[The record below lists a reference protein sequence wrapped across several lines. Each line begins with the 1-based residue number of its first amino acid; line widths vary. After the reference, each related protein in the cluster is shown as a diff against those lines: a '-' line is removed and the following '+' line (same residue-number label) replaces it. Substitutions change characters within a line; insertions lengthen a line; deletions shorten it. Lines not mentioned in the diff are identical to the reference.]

1 MSYTS
6 NATIYKLP
14 FTDGTYINMLNL
26 SEFDPQLGHGQ
37 HEFIIPNFYMGDFD
51 GETYESTKYDKKGN
65 KYVFSE
71 RGVIINDTINFTNQ
85 ASRLCLGYN
94 PVNDTLSLCNFQP
107 IPEFIPYMQKTQYD
121 ASGICY
127 GRDTSGTVFD
137 SFGEALVW
145 GEEKYSEWVPGGP
158 ARYYNLESIVP
169 RTKNIPLC
177 GTTVFWGNN
186 FSTNTHLVN
195 MLYWTSYGV
204 SHSVTLDI
212 KDEIEDFDPEVTPII
227 DDDPYDPDDPE
238 DPIGGWGDHDD
249 SSDPIDIPPLPT
261 TSAVDAGFITLYNPT
276 VGQLNALANYMWSS
290 PLQVWDNVKKIVA
303 NPMDCILGLSIVP
316 VTPITGTMKSISVAD
331 VPTGVSARPITSQ
344 YVEVNCGTINVGEYW
359 KAYLDYE
366 PYTKA
371 EIYLPYI
378 GTHPIAVDDIM
389 GKAIKIVYHVD
400 LLSGA
405 CTAYVKCGNSVLY
418 SFIGQCA
425 SSIPIASKDWTNV
438 ISGALTIA
446 TAIGSMVASGGAAA
460 PMAGE
465 AAGSAAGAT
474 ASKEAAMTK
483 AAMIKG
489 AGHVAST
496 AVNVLKPS
504 IGKSGSMSGT
514 GGLMAIQK
522 PYLILTRPRQA
533 VPASQNHFM
542 GYPSFMT
549 AVVGTLSGYT
559 EMEHIHLDG
568 INATDNEIAEI
579 EELLK
584 GGVYL

>member
-1 MSYTS
+1 MSYT
-6 NATIYKLP
+6 NDAAIYKLP
-14 FTDGTYINMLNL
+14 FTDGSFISMLNI
-26 SEFDPQLGHGQ
+26 SEYDPQLGNGQ
-37 HEFIIPNFYMGDFD
+37 HELIIPNLYMGDFD
-51 GETYESTKYDKKGN
+51 GGTYDSTKYDKKGN

-71 RGVIINDTINFTNQ
+71 RGVVINDTIDFTRQ

-94 PVNDTLSLCNFQP
+94 PVDDTLSLIRFEP

-137 SFGEALVW
+137 SFGDAIAW
-145 GEEKYSEWVPGGP
+145 GEEKYSEYVPGGV
-158 ARYYNLESIVP
+158 AKYYNLESIVP
-169 RTKNIPLC
+169 RSKNIPLC
-177 GTTVFWGNN
+177 GTTTFWGNN
-186 FSTNTHLVN
+186 FTTATRTKN
-195 MLYWTSYGV
+195 MLYSTLNATYASV
-204 SHSVTLDI
+204 SLSLNDV
-212 KDEIEDFDPEVTPII
+212 IEDYDPEVTPII

-249 SSDPIDIPPLPT
+249 SSDPIDIPSLPSL
-261 TSAVDAGFITLYNPT
+261 SAIDAGFITLYNPT

-290 PLQVWDNVKKIVA
+290 PLQIWDNVKKIVA
-303 NPMDCILGLSIVP
+303 DPMDCILGLSIVP
-316 VTPITGTMKSISVAD
+316 VTPITGTMKPITVGD
-331 VPTGVSARPITSQ
+331 VPTGVDARPITSQ
-344 YVEVNCGTINVGEYW
+344 YIEVNCGTINIGEYW

-371 EIYLPYI
+371 ELYLPYI
-378 GTHPIAVDDIM
+378 GTHPISVDDIM
-389 GKAIKIVYHVD
+389 GKTIKVVYHVD
-400 LLSGA
+400 LVSGA
-405 CTAYVKCGNSVLY
+405 CTAYVKCGASVLY

-425 SSIPIASKDWTNV
+425 SSIPIGGNDWTSV

-446 TAIGSMVASGGAAA
+446 TAIGSMVASGGASA

-465 AAGSAAGAT
+465 AAGGEAAGA
-474 ASKEAAMTK
+474 AVEAAKTK
-483 AAMIKG
+483 AAMIRTVGG
-489 AGHVAST
+489 AAST

-514 GGLMAIQK
+514 GGLMGIQK

-549 AVVGTLSGYT
+549 SVVGSLSGYT
-559 EMEHIHLDG
+559 EMEYIHLEG
-568 INATDNEIAEI
+568 INATDNELAEI
-579 EELLK
+579 EQLLK

>member
-1 MSYTS
+1 MSYTTD
-6 NATIYKLP
+6 APLYKLE
-14 FTDGTYINMLNL
+14 FTDGTFINMLNVGPD
-26 SEFDPQLGHGQ
+26 DPHLGEGQ
-37 HEFIIPNFYMGDFD
+37 HEYIIPNFYMGDFD
-51 GETYESTKYDKKGN
+51 GLSYEKTKYDKKGN

-71 RGVIINDTINFTNQ
+71 RGVIINDTINFTRQ
-85 ASRLCLGYN
+85 ASRLCLGYHPDIDELSVCYFE
-94 PVNDTLSLCNFQP
+94 PV
-107 IPEFIPYMQKTQYD
+107 PEFIPYMQKTQYD

-137 SFGEALVW
+137 TFGDALVW
-145 GEEKYSEWVPGGP
+145 GEEKYNEWQPGFLV
-158 ARYYNLESIVP
+158 ARYYNLENIVP

-177 GTTVFWGNN
+177 GTTVFWGDHTV
-186 FSTNTHLVN
+186 SPRVRAL
-195 MLYWTSYGV
+195 LYWRSFAV
-204 SHSVTLDI
+204 SQSVPLNLSDLL
-212 KDEIEDFDPEVTPII
+212 EDYDGEVTPII
-227 DDDPYDPDDPE
+227 DDDPYDPDDPT

-249 SSDPIDIPPLPT
+249 SSDPIDIPSLPT
-261 TSAVDAGFITLYNPT
+261 VSAVDAGFITLYNPT

-344 YVEVNCGTINVGEYW
+344 YVEVNCGTINVPEYW

-371 EIYLPYI
+371 ELYLPYI
-378 GTHPIAVDDIM
+378 GIHPISIDDIM
-389 GKAIKIVYHVD
+389 GKTVKVVYHVD
-400 LLSGA
+400 LVSGS
-405 CTAYVKCGNSVLY
+405 CTAYVKCGLSVLY

-425 SSIPIASKDWTNV
+425 SSIPIGGKDWTNV

-446 TAIGSMVASGGAAA
+446 TAIGSMVASGGMSA

-465 AAGSAAGAT
+465 AAGEAAGA
-474 ASKEAAMTK
+474 AANEAAMTR
-483 AAMIKG
+483 AAMIRTV
-489 AGHVAST
+489 GHAAAT
-496 AVNVLKPS
+496 AVNVIKPS

-549 AVVGTLSGYT
+549 AVIGTLSGYT
-559 EMEHIHLDG
+559 EMEHVHLDG

-579 EELLK
+579 EQLLK